1 MSDKFLVMIG
11 VMIVLV
17 GVAVSSVTTC
27 HRWMAQ
33 DGCEER
39 GGRVIDREKD
49 NWRCVS
55 ATPERSP

>member
-1 MSDKFLVMIG
+1 MSDRFLVMIG
-11 VMIVLV
+11 VMFLLV
-17 GVAVSSVTTC
+17 GVAARSITTY

-39 GGRVIDREKD
+39 GVRVIDREYD